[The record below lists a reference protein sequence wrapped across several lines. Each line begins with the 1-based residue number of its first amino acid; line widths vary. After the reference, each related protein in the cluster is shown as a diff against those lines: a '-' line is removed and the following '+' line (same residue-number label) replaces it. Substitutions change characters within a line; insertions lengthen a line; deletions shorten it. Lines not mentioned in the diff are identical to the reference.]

1 MMWQV
6 ILCYV
11 NHLYLNIFDSS
22 IPKLMGSEADI
33 SLSDDTE
40 AVSVAGLN
48 NGLPISGTE
57 TNQENSYLLFCSCCC
72 LFSL

>member
-1 MMWQV
+1 MMWPV

-11 NHLYLNIFDSS
+11 NHLYLNIFGLS

-33 SLSDDTE
+33 SLSDDTD

-57 TNQENSYLLFCSCCC
+57 TIQRIAI
-72 LFSL
+72 